1 VKRSVFMLAASL
13 AALPALAATGKVEVQ
28 PIPDLPLRDVP
39 PRAEPVAEPSK
50 WNVTLGLGASQR
62 PRYEGAANDRLRA
75 IPLIEASTRDG
86 HFFAGVL
93 RGIGYNFSDE
103 RTTSYGVRLSLGHAR
118 RENADPRLFGMGNIP
133 YYVEPGV
140 YFNQRFAKLFFV
152 SGGLTR
158 GIHGSHAEL
167 GTGFMLPLSKIDRL
181 RFGLSANW
189 GDSTY
194 NQTFYGVTPLQA
206 TASGNVLTAYQAAPG
221 IKDYSVSV
229 NWAHNFD
236 ANWYSSLGLARKQLL
251 GSAARSPLTQRSILP
266 SANFIVGYRY

>member
-1 VKRSVFMLAASL
+1 MRHTAFILAASL

-39 PRAEPVAEPSK
+39 PPPEPQPSEWK
-50 WNVTLGLGASQR
+50 VTVGAGVSDA
-62 PRYEGAANDRLRA
+62 PRYEGAAQNRLRF
-75 IPLIEASTRDG
+75 IPLIEASNG
-86 HFFAGVL
+86 HFFASVL
-93 RGIGYNFSDE
+93 RGVGYDFSDD
-103 RTTSYGVRLSLGHAR
+103 RASSYGVRLSLGHAR

-140 YFNQRFAKLFFV
+140 FFNQRFAGLLFV

-167 GTGFMLPLSKIDRL
+167 GTGFMLPLSKADRL

-189 GDSTY
+189 GDSLY
-194 NQTFYGVTPLQA
+194 NQTFFGVTPLQA
-206 TASGNVLTAYQAAPG
+206 AASGNVLTAYQAAPG
-221 IKDYSVSV
+221 IKDAAVSL

-236 ANWYSSLGLARKQLL
+236 QHWYTSTGLSYKRLL
-251 GSAARSPLTQRSILP
+251 GSAAKSPLTQRTGLP
-266 SANFIVGYRY
+266 SANFMVGYRY